1 MPAKLLVQLIGDSTS
16 AVAAIKKTG
25 TAAKDTETAAKKSG
39 SAWSGVGKV
48 AAAVG
53 GAFAA
58 AKIVGFA
65 KDSVAA
71 ASDLNESWS
80 KVGVVFGKSA
90 GEVYKWSTSSATA
103 IGLSQQK
110 ALEAASTY
118 GNLAVAL
125 GLPPAQAAKMSTSL
139 VGLAGDLA
147 SFNNVPVGDALDALR
162 SGLTGEVEPL
172 RRFGVSLSQAQV
184 QAEALRMGLAKAPVD
199 MAKVTTQTARLAMAQ
214 RNAAEATKKYG
225 ANSKQAQA
233 ANLAVS
239 SSQQA
244 LTKSMAGGKVELT
257 AAQKAQATYS
267 LIMQQTAVAQ
277 GDFAR
282 TSSGLA
288 NQQRIA
294 AAQFENTKATLGT
307 ALLPVVNTFAQL
319 LTSTLIPALTVV
331 ANVIKNNSTAFQII
345 VGVVVAIVAVFK
357 IWTVVTWALN
367 SALLANPIFWVV
379 AAVVALIAV
388 IVIIATKT
396 QWFQAIWKAV
406 SSAMVAAWNAT
417 TRAIAV
423 AWNATVGAIVG
434 AWNATYRVISG
445 VFRAILGAAMAV
457 WGWIRGNWPLLLG
470 VITGPFGMA
479 VVLIIRYWSSIS
491 GFFAGIVGAI
501 GGAFSRVYGL
511 ITAPFVTA
519 FNYVKSIVEGALSW
533 ISARVS
539 SVMSVVTGA
548 INTAKSVYNTF
559 ARTWNAIQVT
569 LPTIDTHIPGVG
581 KVGGGTIGM
590 PDLPILAAGGL
601 MTRSGLVFAHAGE
614 VISPAPA
621 RARGDSPLVQIVNAH
636 FSEKVDVAVLGRR
649 LAWELETAG
658 V

>member
-1 MPAKLLVQLIGDSTS
+1 MAAKLLIQLLGESSS

-25 TAAKDTETAAKKSG
+25 SAANEATGSAKKTS
-39 SAWSGVGKV
+39 SAWAGVGKV

-58 AKIVGFA
+58 AKVVQFA
-65 KDSVAA
+65 KDSVSA

-80 KVGVVFGKSA
+80 KVGVVFGASA
-90 GEVYKWSTSSATA
+90 AEVYKWSSTSATA
-103 IGLSQQK
+103 MGLSQQK

-199 MAKVTTQTARLAMAQ
+199 MAKVTSQTSRLALAQ

-225 ANSKQAQA
+225 ANSKQAQQ
-233 ANLAVS
+233 ANLAVA
-239 SSQQA
+239 SSQDT
-244 LTKSMAGGKVELT
+244 LTKTMAGGKVELT

-267 LIMQQTAVAQ
+267 LIMKQTSVAQ

-294 AAQFENTKATLGT
+294 AAQFDNMKATVGT

-319 LTSTLIPALTVV
+319 LTSTVIPALTVV
-331 ANVIKNNSTAFQII
+331 AGIIARNSTVFQIL
-345 VGVVVAIVAVFK
+345 VGVIGAIIVVTK
-357 IWTVVTWALN
+357 IWTITTAILN
-367 SALLANPIFWVV
+367 STLLANPIFLVV
-379 AAVVALIAV
+379 VAVVALVAIIV
-388 IVIIATKT
+388 IVATKT
-396 QWFQAIWKAV
+396 QWFQAIWRAV

-417 TRAIAV
+417 TRAIWV

-434 AWNATYRVISG
+434 AWNATYRVISS
-445 VFRAILGAAMAV
+445 VFRAILSAAISV
-457 WGWIRGNWPLLLG
+457 WSWIRGNWPLLLG
-470 VITGPFGMA
+470 VITGPFGLA
-479 VVLIIRYWSSIS
+479 VVLIIRYWSGIS

-511 ITAPFVTA
+511 ITQPFISA
-519 FNYVKSIVEGALSW
+519 FNLVRGVVEAALGW

-548 INTAKSVYNTF
+548 INTAKAVYNAF

-569 LPTIDTHIPGVG
+569 FAGVDTHIPGIG
-581 KVGGGTIGM
+581 KVAGFTLGL
-590 PDLPILAAGGL
+590 PDLPLLQHGGL
-601 MTRSGLVFAHAGE
+601 ITRTGLVYAHAGE
-614 VISPAPA
+614 AITPAPA
-621 RARGDSPLVQIVNAH
+621 AARGGPIVRIEHAH
-636 FSEKVDVAVLGRR
+636 FSERVDVDTFAKR
-649 LAWELETAG
+649 LAWTVQTAA

>member
-1 MPAKLLVQLIGDSTS
+1 MAAKLLIQLVGESAS
-16 AVAAIKKTG
+16 AVSAIKKTG
-25 TAAKDTETAAKKSG
+25 AAATEATGAAKKTSG
-39 SAWSGVGKV
+39 AWSGVGKV

-199 MAKVTTQTARLAMAQ
+199 MAKVTTQTGRLALAQ
-214 RNAAEATKKYG
+214 RQAAEATKKYG

-233 ANLAVS
+233 ANLAVA

-267 LIMQQTAVAQ
+267 LIMKQTSVAQ

-331 ANVIKNNSTAFQII
+331 ASVIKNNSTAFQII

-379 AAVVALIAV
+379 AAVVALVAV
-388 IVIIATKT
+388 IVIVATKT
-396 QWFQAIWKAV
+396 QFFQRVWQAV
-406 SSAMVAAWNAT
+406 FGAVLVAV
-417 TRAIAV
+417 RAVWSWIKTYWPLLVGILTGPVGIA
-423 AWNATVGAIVG
+423 ALLI
-434 AWNATYRVISG
+434 YRYWSQ
-445 VFRAILGAAMAV
+445 ILGAARAV
-457 WGWIRGNWPLLLG
+457 WSWIKGNWPLLVG
-470 VITGPFGMA
+470 VLTGPFGLA
-479 VVLIIRYWSSIS
+479 VVLIVRYWSQVS
-491 GFFAGIVGAI
+491 GFFGGIVSAI

-511 ITAPFVTA
+511 ITSPFVTA
-519 FNYVKSIVEGALSW
+519 FNYVKSIVEGALNW

-548 INTAKSVYNTF
+548 INTAKSVYNSF

-569 LPTIDTHIPGVG
+569 LPEIDTHIPGVG
-581 KVGGGTIGM
+581 KVGGGTIGL
-590 PDLPILAAGGL
+590 PDLPILQRGGL
-601 MTRSGLVFAHAGE
+601 ITRTGLVYAHAGE
-614 VISPAPA
+614 AITPAPA
-621 RARGDSPLVQIVNAH
+621 RARGELVRIEHAH
-636 FSEKVDVAVLGRR
+636 FSERVDVDAFAKR
-649 LAWELETAG
+649 LAWTLQTAA

>member
-1 MPAKLLVQLIGDSTS
+1 MPAKLLIQLLGESSS
-16 AVAAIKKTG
+16 AVSAIKKTG
-25 TAAKDTETAAKKSG
+25 AAADEATGAAKKTG
-39 SAWSGVGKV
+39 SAWGTVGKV
-48 AAAVG
+48 AATIG
-53 GAFAA
+53 GAFVA
-58 AKIVGFA
+58 AKVVGFA

-90 GEVYKWSTSSATA
+90 GEVYKWSTTSATA
-103 IGLSQQK
+103 MGLSQQK

-125 GLPPAQAAKMSTSL
+125 GLPPKQAATMSTSL
-139 VGLAGDLA
+139 VQLAGDLA

-214 RNAAEATKKYG
+214 RTAAEATKKYG
-225 ANSKQAQA
+225 ANSKQAQQ

-267 LIMQQTAVAQ
+267 LIMKQTAVAQ

-282 TSSGLA
+282 TSDGLA

-294 AAQFENTKATLGT
+294 AAQFDNMKATLGT
-307 ALLPVVNTFAQL
+307 ALLPVVTTFAGL

-396 QWFQAIWKAV
+396 QWFQAIWRAV

-434 AWNATYRVISG
+434 AWNATYRVISS
-445 VFRAILGAAMAV
+445 VFRAILSAAMSV
-457 WGWIRGNWPLLLG
+457 WSWIKGNWPLLLG
-470 VITGPFGMA
+470 VLTGPFGLA
-479 VVLIIRYWSSIS
+479 VALIIRYWSQIS

-511 ITAPFVTA
+511 ITQPFVSA
-519 FNYVKSIVEGALSW
+519 FNLVRSIVEAALGW

-539 SVMSVVTGA
+539 SVMAVVNGA
-548 INTAKSVYNTF
+548 LNTAKSVYNAF
-559 ARTWNAIQVT
+559 ARTWNAIEVT
-569 LPTIDTHIPGVG
+569 MPGVDTHIPGIG
-581 KVGGGTIGM
+581 KVGGFTLGL
-590 PDLPILAAGGL
+590 PDLPLLARGGL

-621 RARGDSPLVQIVNAH
+621 AARAGGPVVRIEHAH
-636 FSEKVDVAVLGRR
+636 FSERVDVDAFSKR
-649 LAWELETAG
+649 LAWTLQTAA

>member
-1 MPAKLLVQLIGDSTS
+1 VPAKLLIQLLGESTS
-16 AVAAIKKTG
+16 AVSAIKKTS
-25 TAAKDTETAAKKSG
+25 AASDEATGAAKKTG
-39 SAWSGVGKV
+39 SAWSGVGKI
-48 AAAVG
+48 AAAAG

-58 AKIVGFA
+58 AKIVQFA
-65 KDSVAA
+65 KDSVSA

-90 GEVYKWSTSSATA
+90 GEVYKWSATSATA
-103 IGLSQQK
+103 MGLSRQQ

-184 QAEALRMGLAKAPVD
+184 QAEALRMGLTKAPVD
-199 MAKVTTQTARLAMAQ
+199 MAKVTLATQRLALAQ
-214 RNAAEATKKYG
+214 GKQAESVKKYG
-225 ANSKQAQA
+225 ASSKQAQA
-233 ANLAVS
+233 ANVAVA
-239 SSQQA
+239 SSQQNLSKA
-244 LTKSMAGGKVELT
+244 MAGGKVELT

-267 LIMQQTAVAQ
+267 LIMKQTSVAQ

-294 AAQFENTKATLGT
+294 SAQWKDMQSTVGT
-307 ALLPVVNTFAQL
+307 ALLPIVRTFASM

-331 ANVIKNNSTAFQII
+331 AKVFKNNSTVIQILAAAIGAIII
-345 VGVVVAIVAVFK
+345 VTK
-357 IWTVVTWALN
+357 IWTITTAILN
-367 SALLANPIFWVV
+367 STLLANPIFLVV
-379 AAVVALIAV
+379 VAVVALVAV
-388 IVIIATKT
+388 IVLVATKT
-396 QWFQAIWKAV
+396 RFFQAVWAAV
-406 SSAMVAAWNAT
+406 SRAMVAAWNAT
-417 TRAIAV
+417 TRAIWV

-434 AWNATYRVISG
+434 AWNATYRVISS
-445 VFRAILGAAMAV
+445 VFRAILSAAMSV
-457 WGWIRGNWPLLLG
+457 WSWIKGNWPLLLG
-470 VITGPFGMA
+470 VITGPFGLA
-479 VVLIIRYWSSIS
+479 VVLIIRYWSQVS
-491 GFFAGIVGAI
+491 GFFAGVVGAI
-501 GGAFSRVYGL
+501 AGVFSRVYGY
-511 ITAPFVTA
+511 ITQPFISA
-519 FNYVKSIVEGALSW
+519 FNLIRSVAEAALGW
-533 ISARVS
+533 IQARVQT
-539 SVMSVVTGA
+539 VMAAVAWG
-548 INTAKSVYNTF
+548 INAAKSVYNAF

-569 LPTIDTHIPGVG
+569 MPAIDTHIPGVG
-581 KVGGGTIGM
+581 KVGGFTLGL
-590 PDLPILAAGGL
+590 PDLPILARGGL
-601 MTRSGLVFAHAGE
+601 LTRSGLVFAHAGE

-621 RARGDSPLVQIVNAH
+621 RARGAGPLVRIEHAH
-636 FSEKVDVAVLGRR
+636 FSEKIDVATFGRR

>member
-1 MPAKLLVQLIGDSTS
+1 VPAKLLIQLLGESSS

-25 TAAKDTETAAKKSG
+25 KAADEATGAAKKTG
-39 SAWSGVGKV
+39 GAWSGVGKV

-53 GAFAA
+53 GAFLAT
-58 AKIVGFA
+58 KVVGFA
-65 KDSVAA
+65 KDAVGA

-80 KVGVVFGKSA
+80 KVGVVFGTSA
-90 GEVYKWSTSSATA
+90 QEVYKWSSTSATSM
-103 IGLSQQK
+103 GLSQQA

-125 GLPPAQAAKMSTSL
+125 GLPPKQAATMSTSL
-139 VGLAGDLA
+139 VALAGDLA
-147 SFNNVPVGDALDALR
+147 SFNNVPVGDALAALK
-162 SGLTGEVEPL
+162 SGLTGEAEPL
-172 RRFGVSLSQAQV
+172 KRFGVNLNQATI
-184 QAEALRMGLAKAPVD
+184 EATALQMGLAKAPVN
-199 MAKVTTQTARLAMAQ
+199 MAQVTSATQRLALAQ
-214 RNAAEATKKYG
+214 RNAAEQTKKYG
-225 ANSKQAQA
+225 ANSKQAQS

-244 LTKSMAGGKVELT
+244 LNKAMAGGKVELT
-257 AAQKAQATYS
+257 AAQKAQATYA
-267 LIMQQTAVAQ
+267 LIMKQTSVAQ

-282 TSSGLA
+282 TSDGLA

-294 AAQFENTKATLGT
+294 AAQFDNMKATLGT

-331 ANVIKNNSTAFQII
+331 ANVIKNNSTAFQVI

-396 QWFQAIWKAV
+396 QWFQNIWKAV
-406 SSAMVAAWNAT
+406 SAAMVAAWNAT

-434 AWNATYRVISG
+434 AWNATYRTISS
-445 VFRAILGAAMAV
+445 VFRAILAAAMSV
-457 WGWIRGNWPLLLG
+457 WTWIKGNWPLLLG
-470 VITGPFGMA
+470 ILTGPFGLA
-479 VVLIIRYWSSIS
+479 VALIIRYWSQIS

-511 ITAPFVTA
+511 ITQPFVSA
-519 FNYVKSIVEGALSW
+519 FNLVRSIVEAALGW

-539 SVMSVVTGA
+539 SVMAVVNGA
-548 INTAKSVYNTF
+548 LNTAKSVYNAF
-559 ARTWNAIQVT
+559 ARTWNAIEVT
-569 LPTIDTHIPGVG
+569 MPGVDTHIPGIG
-581 KVGGGTIGM
+581 KVGGFTLGL
-590 PDLPILAAGGL
+590 PDLPLLARGGL

-621 RARGDSPLVQIVNAH
+621 SARAGGPVVRIEHAH
-636 FSEKVDVAVLGRR
+636 FSERVDVDAFSKR
-649 LAWELETAG
+649 LAWTLQTAG